1 VSSLAENE
9 FFNVL
14 LDTGNWKMETGRK
27 KITHPT
33 GSASNVQFPISSGR
47 GLRPGRKIYE
57 GKWKILYETQDPALL
72 IQRFKDSPMLG
83 HAAPRLKMPRRG
95 AMKNQISAALFTL
108 LQKNGIP
115 THFVDMLGARDMLVR
130 RLEMIRLEVVLRNI
144 AAGSLAKRLGMEV
157 GTTLPTPVLEFYYK
171 SDALG
176 DPLLNEDH
184 VRALG
189 LASSEEVRAIRE
201 TAFRANGVL
210 LPFFAEREILL
221 ADFKLEF
228 GRHKGALLLG
238 DELTPD
244 GCRFW
249 DRTTRANLG
258 KDRARRSP
266 AREAA
271 AYQEIFRRVCA

>member
-1 VSSLAENE
+1 
-9 FFNVL
+9 
-14 LDTGNWKMETGRK
+14 MQR
-27 KITHPT
+27 
-33 GSASNVQFPISSGR
+33 
-47 GLRPGRKIYE
+47 GRKIYE
-57 GKWKILYETQDPALL
+57 GKWKVLYETQDSARL
-72 IQRFKDSPMLG
+72 ILRFKDVPMLPS
-83 HAAPRLKMPRRG
+83 AARRVKVPKRG
-95 AMKNQISAALFTL
+95 AMKNQISAVLFTL

-115 THFVDMLGARDMLVR
+115 THFVEAVGERDMLVR

-144 AAGSLAKRLGMEV
+144 AAGTLAKRLGLEV
-157 GTTLPTPVLEFYYK
+157 GTTLPAPVLEVYYK

-176 DPLLNEDH
+176 DPLLNEYH

-189 LASSEEVRAIRE
+189 LASSEELRTIRE
-201 TAFRANGVL
+201 TTFRANGVL

-228 GRHKGALLLG
+228 GRHKGGLLVG

-249 DRTTRANLG
+249 DRATRENLG
-258 KDRARRSP
+258 KDRLRRSV

>member
-1 VSSLAENE
+1 
-9 FFNVL
+9 
-14 LDTGNWKMETGRK
+14 MQR
-27 KITHPT
+27 
-33 GSASNVQFPISSGR
+33 
-47 GLRPGRKIYE
+47 GRKIYE
-57 GKWKILYETQDPALL
+57 GKWKVLFETSDPALL
-72 IQRFKDSPMLG
+72 IQRFKDVPMLKP
-83 HAAPRLKMPRRG
+83 AARRVKMPRRG
-95 AMKNQISAALFTL
+95 AMKNEISAALFTL

-115 THFVDMLGARDMLVR
+115 THFVEVVGERDMLVR

-157 GTTLPTPVLEFYYK
+157 GTTLPAPVLEFYYK

-176 DPLLNEDH
+176 DPLLNEYH

-189 LASSEEVRAIRE
+189 LASSEELRALRTTI
-201 TAFRANGVL
+201 FRANGVL

-228 GRHKGALLLG
+228 GRHKNALLVG

-249 DRTTRANLG
+249 DRTTRANFG
-258 KDRARRSP
+258 KDRLRRSP
-266 AREAA
+266 AREAT
-271 AYQEIFRRVCA
+271 AYEEIFRRVCA